1 MLLYDIICDC
11 LLLHIVCVYHS
22 MTLQG
27 VTQLEYVVEVFCALQ
42 LLTHVCISLS
52 IYIYIYVCERERERG
67 TYMYNYTCRYIS
79 LSICIYIY
87 IYIYTHTGVDTHMYH
102 MRLSVY
108 YDCYVS
114 ACVVCVTRF
123 GLKVVDTG
131 PRLGLNLVDITI
143 YYVYIYIYI
152 YTCFTPPSEIDW
164 GLFLAVVVGLRRDVS
179 ISRNWLK
186 G

>member
-1 MLLYDIICDC
+1 
-11 LLLHIVCVYHS
+11 
-22 MTLQG
+22 
-27 VTQLEYVVEVFCALQ
+27 
-42 LLTHVCISLS
+42 
-52 IYIYIYVCERERERG
+52 
-67 TYMYNYTCRYIS
+67 MY
-79 LSICIYIY
+79 IYIY

-152 YTCFTPPSEIDW
+152 YIHMFYTPLRNRLGAFLGCCCWAQKGRIYFTE
-164 GLFLAVVVGLRRDVS
+164 LAERVEYGNYDNYTELIVDVICVG
-179 ISRNWLK
+179 
-186 G
+186 